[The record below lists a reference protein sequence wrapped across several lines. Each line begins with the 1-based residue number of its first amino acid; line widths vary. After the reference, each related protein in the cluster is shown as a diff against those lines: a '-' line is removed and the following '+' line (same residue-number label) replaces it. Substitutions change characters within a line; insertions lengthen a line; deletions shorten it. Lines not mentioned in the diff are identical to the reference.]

1 MSRAVTTFEQDY
13 KKIIERAQEHILSDK
28 EARRLLL
35 LLNKNRLK
43 KLNRRNENEIKKLA
57 QLGIINLYVD
67 NTVTLSNFG
76 KTLIK
81 FIKSLGF

>member
-1 MSRAVTTFEQDY
+1 M
-13 KKIIERAQEHILSDK
+13 SDK

-43 KLNRRNENEIKKLA
+43 KLNQRNENEIKKLA

-81 FIKSLGF
+81 FIKSLGI

>member
-13 KKIIERAQEHILSDK
+13 KKIIERAQEHIMSDK

-35 LLNKNRLK
+35 LLNKNGLK
-43 KLNRRNENEIKKLA
+43 KLNQRNENEIKKLA

-81 FIKSLGF
+81 FIKSLGI

>member
-13 KKIIERAQEHILSDK
+13 KKIIERAQEHIMSDK

-43 KLNRRNENEIKKLA
+43 KLNQRNENEIKKLA

-81 FIKSLGF
+81 FIKSLGI